1 MTEFD
6 LTSSEVTCP
15 GADNGNNQS
24 TAVLSAESSSDMPM
38 VDIFLNKT
46 NRDDVQKMQEVMR
59 SQMRSEFPIE
69 DISKN
74 FSSLF
79 NLLWNSNLPCFS
91 KNDTPG
97 SDHLLK
103 KCILHGQEVDCSSL
117 FKPVPTDMG
126 ICCSFNHKNV
136 LRDSEFLQLLKGKQM
151 KNIQPERIGD
161 DMKLAEIG
169 VKRGLQV
176 FVDQHSNR
184 VTAGSISSPSKYNVK
199 LNIHLFEANFTISV
213 SSRFLLEPLLT
224 LPTASAPLRWW
235 FLLDTSTTS

>member
-1 MTEFD
+1 MKSVMHKLLSSFKMQHTWQIFKKKHLFAEEVIEFD
-6 LTSSEVTCP
+6 LTSNEITCP
-15 GADNGNNQS
+15 GDAANSGSNQS
-24 TAVLSAESSSDMPM
+24 TAVLSAENSSGMPM
-38 VDIFLNKT
+38 IDIFLNKT
-46 NRDDVQKMQEVMR
+46 KRDDVQKMQEVMR
-59 SQMRSEFPIE
+59 SQMKSEFPIE

-103 KCILHGQEVDCSSL
+103 KCILHGQEVECSRL

-126 ICCSFNHKNV
+126 ICCSFNQKNV

-151 KNIQPERIGD
+151 KNIQPEKNVD
-161 DMKLAEIG
+161 NMKLAQIG

-184 VTAGSISSPSKYNVK
+184 VTAGSISSPSK
-199 LNIHLFEANFTISV
+199 
-213 SSRFLLEPLLT
+213 
-224 LPTASAPLRWW
+224 
-235 FLLDTSTTS
+235 

>member
-6 LTSSEVTCP
+6 LTSNEVTCP
-15 GADNGNNQS
+15 GDAANSGSNQS
-24 TAVLSAESSSDMPM
+24 TAVLSAENGSDMPM
-38 VDIFLNKT
+38 IDIFINKT
-46 NRDDVQKMQEVMR
+46 KRQDVQKMQEVMR

-103 KCILHGQEVDCSSL
+103 KCILHGQGVDCSRL

-136 LRDSEFLQLLKGKQM
+136 LKDSEFQQLLQHKQM
-151 KNIQPERIGD
+151 NRQMNSKIENEDQTY
-161 DMKLAEIG
+161 LAEIG
-169 VKRGLQV
+169 VGRGLQV

-184 VTAGSISSPSKYNVK
+184 ISAGSVLSASRCVK
-199 LNIHLFEANFTISV
+199 TIV
-213 SSRFLLEPLLT
+213 
-224 LPTASAPLRWW
+224 
-235 FLLDTSTTS
+235 